1 MRFEFMARTA
11 KVVSKAGQKQLQ
23 NLGKRLV
30 QLRKKS
36 GFTNYE
42 IFAYENKI
50 SRSQYGKYEK
60 GADMQFTTILKI
72 CEAHG
77 ISLKDF
83 FSEGFDN

>member
-1 MRFEFMARTA
+1 MGRTP
-11 KVVSKAGQKQLQ
+11 KVVSKSAEKQLQ
-23 NLGKRLV
+23 NIGKRLT
-30 QLRKKS
+30 QLRKEK

-60 GADMQFTTILKI
+60 GADMQFTTIIKI

-77 ISLKDF
+77 ISLKEF
-83 FSEGFDN
+83 FSEGFD